1 MKISILA
8 LLAFAAGAAFCAPG
22 TPVVTSVSEV
32 NGDGCVTVT
41 YTLPGEEAAIVTM
54 SATAGGV
61 VREPVTLVGAVNS
74 LVQPGTDLKICW
86 NARADM
92 PNALYAANDLD
103 VTLTAWSTST
113 PPDYMGVSLLCPQCV
128 RYYAS
133 SNAVPG
139 GVGDRRWKEDWML
152 LRRIP
157 AKGVEWRMGCT
168 VNDYCW
174 NTGEWANYGWTQ
186 THYVTSTADFYIG
199 VYEVTQGQYRYLA
212 NGATPSA
219 IGQNSFA
226 NLPNAPHRTLHETD
240 WQWHPVEHV
249 KWTMASNAVA
259 QLATS
264 SGLPF
269 DLPTEEQ
276 WEFAARGETQW
287 GTYNGS
293 PHNPTH
299 IKPIGVC
306 VQVAW
311 GYYADIRDGASWYS
325 GLNVSGTH
333 PNTYDCIP
341 VGLLRPNKYGL
352 YDMIGNAR
360 EWCSGWYDEAKA
372 LRPIRGGSV
381 HMSGEGHGAGC
392 RFGLGEN
399 AVDGPGFCGFRV
411 ACAIP

>member
-1 MKISILA
+1 MKTSIFVFLA
-8 LLAFAAGAAFCAPG
+8 LSAGAALAVPG
-22 TPVVTSVSEV
+22 TPVVTSVSEA

-54 SATAGGV
+54 SATLGGV

-74 LVQPGTDLKICW
+74 LVQPGTDLKIYW
-86 NARADM
+86 NARADL
-92 PNALYAANDLD
+92 PADAYAANALS
-103 VTLTAWSTST
+103 VALTAWSPST
-113 PPDYMGVSLLCPQCV
+113 PPDYMAVSLMRPAYV
-128 RYYAS
+128 KYYAS

-174 NTGEWANYGWTQ
+174 NVSELESTGNGTWMP

-212 NGATPSA
+212 NGATPS
-219 IGQNSFA
+219 GCGKDSFA
-226 NLPNAPHRTLHETD
+226 NLQNAPHRTVHETD
-240 WQWHPVEHV
+240 WKWHPVEKV
-249 KWTMASNAVA
+249 TWTMATNATET
-259 QLATS
+259 LATN

-269 DLPTEEQ
+269 CLPTEEQ

-293 PHNPTH
+293 PHNPDH

-306 VQVAW
+306 YQTQEAYY
-311 GYYADIRDGASWYS
+311 GGKKENGFHPNYAD
-325 GLNVSGTH
+325 H
-333 PNTYDCIP
+333 MP

-360 EWCSGWYDEAKA
+360 EWCSGWFDEANA
-372 LRPIRGGSV
+372 LRPLRGGSL
-381 HMSGEGHGAGC
+381 HMSGEGHGAGYSNG
-392 RFGLGEN
+392 RTAN
-399 AVDGPGFCGFRV
+399 AVHEFIGFRV